1 MPFEFEDEQKPAG
14 GAFVFDDE
22 VPAAKRAKKSRSWL
36 DAAADTGVQLAEGT
50 NNILGAIPSLVAPNS
65 DTAEFFKRG
74 AEFWRNKQSDE
85 LLARQA
91 EAGKVIDRAGQDGVW
106 PQVKAAASEYA
117 SDPALAARFAV
128 TNIPSLIP
136 GLGLGKLAQVGGAA
150 VGLSAA
156 AQAALGTG
164 VAGATNAALNAGSAR
179 GDAYDE
185 IKKSLIDKGLSPADA
200 EEIALQGSVMPA
212 AVGAATGYLSGKVG
226 LEKALLGSV
235 TAGGAAKKAAGSFAA
250 EMMGEQAEEVLPKL
264 ATNTAVQV
272 VDPTRQTGKD
282 VGRTIVETAFGAGP
296 TSVAAAGS
304 TGLRAYQT
312 AQPETPPSAITPE
325 TGNPATPAAAP
336 APAPAATTTITPQ
349 SSSVVATSGT
359 EAAEKALREPVS
371 LTALDR
377 VAEIDAE
384 LSQINLREREL
395 LNPENGYGPAFDAE
409 RAELAAQAQAIGQ
422 ERERIA
428 ATWPT
433 AQRGAPTTFSTE
445 AGVKLDGQY
454 ALMDA
459 DDLVTSH
466 DEGLKANPLYPKELQ
481 PRDRSRSA
489 SELQVS
495 GIVQKLEPARLGLSA
510 DATTGAPIVGADGL
524 VESGNARTI
533 ALKRVYSAN
542 AQKSADYK
550 DFLRSNADQFGFD
563 AAAVDGMAK
572 PVLVRVRSTPVN
584 RAEFARQ
591 ANASTVQRMSASEQ
605 ALSDAK
611 RLTSLDGL
619 NPDDEG
625 NFTSSHD
632 FIRQFMGML
641 PLTEQAEL
649 IESDGRLSTQGYRRV
664 QNAVLAKAYGDS
676 PTLRRMTESP
686 NNNLRN
692 VGNALVR
699 VAPTIAAARERMD
712 AGTLH
717 AADIAPD
724 LVLAV
729 EGLSAL
735 KERGWSVADELGQG
749 DLTGPK
755 YSQEAAVLLQF
766 LSDNARSPR
775 RMAEFVQR
783 YYEALEGAGD
793 PSQAS
798 MFGDGAAPSRTDLL
812 NAAKGAADANTTQ
825 EPQRGADREST
836 QPVAQDGGQPQDAP
850 GNRGGNQV
858 DGVAKASD
866 TGGQQQ
872 RADGGGGTGVATAPA
887 AAGDAGPG
895 VKADPQPD
903 STKSGGFAAGDEVT
917 WQAGGK
923 LRSGVVV
930 RPADGRDGAT
940 TVRAANGAGGDAG
953 QVFSVPAKKL
963 ARSGT
968 APTPQNQQAT
978 PAPEAGPTNQGAT
991 NGQWQETLLKAE
1003 QPTGAAMVSGAPVEA
1018 GNAGNAPAPS
1028 NRAEYVAEV
1037 RRQLGD
1043 LMPGDVLENDM
1054 GDRWTVE
1061 VVMRNK
1067 NGEITGFL
1075 PMDRNADADK
1085 NALMDIDSAGTIL
1098 FPTPYRDASGNRK
1111 MSGHGKVIRANTM
1124 AKNSGG
1130 DKPAIDAPV
1139 AKKPSDTTKPGGF
1152 IEKAK
1157 KAAGKVDAAP
1167 EQPILTAPTKADIE
1181 AQQARAEQAA
1191 KSKAAQDKAD
1201 AASAAKE
1208 RERKEVAAASVAA
1221 ADTFELGG
1229 DAMANLTGQNDLQ
1242 FSRDT
1247 ESPRTP
1253 AATIRAAITKAYG
1266 SLLDKL
1272 EAKGLVTIA
1281 QTEREAIEAAAQARA
1296 DKTGGDVEQ
1305 IKRSMLASVQMQRVW
1320 HGTPHRGIQQF
1331 STEKIGTGE
1340 GAQAYGWGLY
1350 YASKQE
1356 IAEDYRKKLSGGADQ
1371 SPRRFF
1377 MGQEF
1382 QPGTGGYFAA
1392 RIVES
1397 STLAKARKDVS
1408 EWIKDAETWSDRR
1421 KADKGEQETLRVW
1434 IDALAILKQAYSKS
1448 DFTKKSAQGQLYEV
1462 EIPEDGDMLLWDKP
1476 LSEQPA
1482 PARNS
1487 AKTMKGDIAQDWL
1500 ENELDRLN
1508 ADWNELTGQ
1517 ELYKLVQ
1524 RALVD
1529 DALVPNTGSMAEQ
1542 ALIEGKTD
1550 KAASLLLMDDGIK
1563 GIKYLDGTS
1572 RSAGDGSYNYVIF
1585 DGSDTQIVDVK
1596 YSANG
1601 NIEGFFDK
1609 QTGKSFLVA
1618 DNLTAASAP
1627 GTLMHEVGIHMAADG
1642 KLDRLFKRAAFL
1654 IKTNRGQPFFDRVR
1668 SRMEKAGETSA
1679 EEAAAYLVTEYET
1692 DRVAA
1697 PKSVVQWVREFMSDV
1712 RAWLFSKGIILKA
1725 DQLTV
1730 ADIAAVARANA
1741 RSMARGGPSG
1751 GLGVGEVAFSRAPSP
1766 GPQGGGR
1773 KTVAERVEDILSAK
1787 VGKIGMLDAA
1797 TKVLTR
1803 VTGIER
1809 LTSAAFDHA
1818 SSLLSRYTPERVKA
1832 GLVADYGVP
1841 QAVIDQR
1848 TQLQGRQRVQLRKA
1862 GALIDKLSTLTRE
1875 ESRVAYEWMNM
1886 DGADPRAYMS
1896 MMQGLPEESVKVL
1909 TDVQKM
1915 IDQLSKE
1922 AVRMGQLS
1930 QEAYERN
1937 QFAYLR
1943 RSYAK
1948 HILAQTGREKA
1959 KRARTISILGEQ
1971 YKGRGLT
1978 EYAPMEKIKAAMPDW
1993 WGRKLANGKADTAL
2007 KGERFVRL
2015 EYRTHKQSGSAM
2027 TRVNGGKVVPS
2038 YVTRN
2043 AMADTKTGTLAGTE
2057 VAATATVLKEVVYWP
2072 VGEAIPAKYKDW
2084 DRAGTWEVRD
2094 VKGPNAIFWRDFTK
2108 DERELMG
2115 EVDEARFAI
2124 AKTLHAMIHDVE
2136 VGRYLE
2142 WLAVKQ
2148 AKKEGDA
2155 IPGEVVE
2162 ASERYQDAF
2171 NPNEWVRVP
2180 DTKISGTDVLK
2191 YGKLAGRY
2199 LPGPVWNDLRQ
2210 VVGGQFNPFGDVYAQ
2225 VLSVWKTSKTALS
2238 PAVHM
2243 NNVMSNFVM
2252 ADWHDVGAAHVAKAL
2267 RILLAGS
2274 SKAALAKAGI
2284 ADREAAGQILIRYA
2298 DSGGDVGS
2306 WATQEIARDQ
2316 LEPLLESLEK
2326 ELALSDGASVEA
2338 QTGAFVALQHAM
2350 MLRFP
2355 SAWEAL
2361 KPSKAGKVLRAG
2373 AGGLLD
2379 LYQAEDDVFRLAA
2392 WLKAKED
2399 GATDIDAGR
2408 AARQSF
2414 LDYQINAPWVQA
2426 MRQSAWPFISFT
2438 YRAVPMLAEIAGKK
2452 PHKLMKLM
2460 MIAGGLN
2467 ALGTMLAGGGD
2478 DDERKL
2484 LPEEKAGSI
2493 WGMVPKLIRMPWNDD
2508 HGSPVYLDIRR
2519 WIPVGDV
2526 FDIGQG
2532 NAAVPMLP
2540 GLMPGGPLV
2549 LAGEVVLNKSAFTG
2563 KPITLETDTAAEKAQ
2578 KLGGYLY
2585 KALTP
2590 NLIGLP
2596 GTYATDGVVGSM
2608 TGRTDAFGREMSTAQ
2623 AVASSFG
2630 VKLGSY
2636 PADVL
2641 RRNLD
2646 AKAQAELME
2655 IQKNISQLK
2664 RRALTGRLD
2673 RDEFTEAVEAEQ
2685 EKKKKVVKELREK
2698 LN

>member
-1 MPFEFEDEQKPAG
+1 MSEKWWESAPVASENQQPSAG
-14 GAFVFDDE
+14 EWWGSSPLAADDE
-22 VPAAKRAKKSRSWL
+22 SAPPAKRAKKSRSWL

-65 DTAEFFKRG
+65 DTAEFFKSG

-91 EAGKVIDRAGQDGVW
+91 ESGKVIDHAGQDGVW

-250 EMMGEQAEEVLPKL
+250 EMMGEQVEEVLPKL

-312 AQPETPPSAITPE
+312 AQPVPAAITPE
-325 TGNPATPAAAP
+325 TGNSATPVAP
-336 APAPAATTTITPQ
+336 ASSPAVTPITPQ
-349 SSSVVATSGT
+349 SSGVVATSGT
-359 EAAEKALREPVS
+359 EAAEKALREPVA

-384 LSQINLREREL
+384 LAQINLREQEL
-395 LNPENGYGPAFDAE
+395 LNPENGYDPAFDPE

-422 ERERIA
+422 ERDRIA

-445 AGVKLDGQY
+445 AGVKLAGEY

-466 DEGLKANPLYPKELQ
+466 DEWLKANPLYPKELQ

-533 ALKRVYSAN
+533 ALKRVYSGN
-542 AQKSADYK
+542 AQKAADYK

-625 NFTSSHD
+625 NFTNSHD

-735 KERGWSVADELGQG
+735 KERGWSVAYELAQG
-749 DLTGPK
+749 DLMGQK

-793 PSQAS
+793 PSRAS

-836 QPVAQDGGQPQDAP
+836 QPVAQDGWQPQDAP

-872 RADGGGGTGVATAPA
+872 GADGGGGTGVATAPA

-895 VKADPQPD
+895 VKADLLPD

-991 NGQWQETLLKAE
+991 NGQKETLLKAE
-1003 QPTGAAMVSGAPVEA
+1003 QPTGATAMVSGAPVQKWVEFPRETGTLGIPRSEMPQVKA
-1018 GNAGNAPAPS
+1018 EHRGAMVNYLNARGVDHKNVDVDAQVLKPTQAEFSPEKVEKASQSDGDRRILISSDGHIIDGHHQAIAQAQKGEQIKAIMLDAPAVSLVPLVNEFPS
-1028 NRAEYVAEV
+1028 ST
-1037 RRQLGD
+1037 
-1043 LMPGDVLENDM
+1043 NDAQS
-1054 GDRWTVE
+1054 DT
-1061 VVMRNK
+1061 
-1067 NGEITGFL
+1067 
-1075 PMDRNADADK
+1075 
-1085 NALMDIDSAGTIL
+1085 S
-1098 FPTPYRDASGNRK
+1098 
-1111 MSGHGKVIRANTM
+1111 
-1124 AKNSGG
+1124 
-1130 DKPAIDAPV
+1130 KPA
-1139 AKKPSDTTKPGGF
+1139 GGA
-1152 IEKAK
+1152 IEKANK
-1157 KAAGKVDAAP
+1157 PDGESGDVIFSKDSK
-1167 EQPILTAPTKADIE
+1167 PIAILDGT
-1181 AQQARAEQAA
+1181 
-1191 KSKAAQDKAD
+1191 
-1201 AASAAKE
+1201 
-1208 RERKEVAAASVAA
+1208 EVAAEITHENAVEVAR
-1221 ADTFELGG
+1221 EWYR
-1229 DAMANLTGQNDLQ
+1229 ANLQGDTVTRDGFGEVRFTSKGWGELKLGLRNDALKVKLLPSVQSLIQSGDYHGREELYKQRSDSITAFHFFSGKVSVDGKVVTAGVTVGEDAFGNLFYNVTHNESRFWKDRSPLVLPRENAEGPKGLQENGEPSTKQSLSDDEGNVNLVILDGEPTG
-1242 FSRDT
+1242 
-1247 ESPRTP
+1247 TP

-1266 SLLDKL
+1266 TLLDKL
-1272 EAKGLVTIA
+1272 EGKGLVTIA

-1305 IKRSMLASVQMQRVW
+1305 IKRQMLASVQMQRVW

-1331 STEKIGTGE
+1331 RTDKIGTGE
-1340 GAQAYGWGLY
+1340 GAQAFGWGLY
-1350 YASKQE
+1350 FADRQELGDWYRTRLSKFPE
-1356 IAEDYRKKLSGGADQ
+1356 AANYKVVNGLWGYKGWFVTNADGA
-1371 SPRRFF
+1371 P
-1377 MGQEF
+1377 
-1382 QPGTGGYFAA
+1382 
-1392 RIVES
+1392 
-1397 STLAKARKDVS
+1397 LAGPLQ
-1408 EWIKDAETWSDRR
+1408 T
-1421 KADKGEQETLRVW
+1421 KADANTTLQ
-1434 IDALAILKQAYSKS
+1434 DLQQDS
-1448 DFTKKSAQGQLYEV
+1448 GQLYEV

-1476 LSEQPA
+1476 LSVQPA

-1524 RALVD
+1524 RALVA
-1529 DALVPNTGSMAEQ
+1529 DALVPNAGSMAEQ

-1563 GIKYLDGTS
+1563 GIKYLNGTS
-1572 RSAGDGSYNYVIF
+1572 RNAGDGGYNYVIF
-1585 DGSDTQIVDVK
+1585 DGTDTQIVDVK

-1601 NIEGFFDK
+1601 NIEGFFDR

-1627 GTLMHEVGIHMAADG
+1627 GTLMHEVGIHMAAG
-1642 KLDRLFKRAAFL
+1642 GNLDRLFKRAAFL

-1712 RAWLFSKGIILKA
+1712 RAWLFGKGVALNPE
-1725 DQLTV
+1725 QLTV

-1741 RSMARGGPSG
+1741 RSMARGGSNS
-1751 GLGVGEVAFSRAPSP
+1751 GLGVGGVAFSRAPSP
-1766 GPQGGGR
+1766 GPKGGGR
-1773 KTVAERVEDILSAK
+1773 KTVAERVEEVRALMQGSAK
-1787 VGKIGMLDAA
+1787 MPP
-1797 TKVLTR
+1797 
-1803 VTGIER
+1803 GI
-1809 LTSAAFDHA
+1809 A
-1818 SSLLSRYTPERVKA
+1818 
-1832 GLVADYGVP
+1832 
-1841 QAVIDQR
+1841 
-1848 TQLQGRQRVQLRKA
+1848 QG
-1862 GALIDKLSTLTRE
+1862 
-1875 ESRVAYEWMNM
+1875 
-1886 DGADPRAYMS
+1886 
-1896 MMQGLPEESVKVL
+1896 
-1909 TDVQKM
+1909 
-1915 IDQLSKE
+1915 
-1922 AVRMGQLS
+1922 
-1930 QEAYERN
+1930 
-1937 QFAYLR
+1937 
-1943 RSYAK
+1943 
-1948 HILAQTGREKA
+1948 
-1959 KRARTISILGEQ
+1959 AR
-1971 YKGRGLT
+1971 
-1978 EYAPMEKIKAAMPDW
+1978 D
-1993 WGRKLANGKADTAL
+1993 
-2007 KGERFVRL
+2007 
-2015 EYRTHKQSGSAM
+2015 
-2027 TRVNGGKVVPS
+2027 
-2038 YVTRN
+2038 
-2043 AMADTKTGTLAGTE
+2043 
-2057 VAATATVLKEVVYWP
+2057 
-2072 VGEAIPAKYKDW
+2072 
-2084 DRAGTWEVRD
+2084 
-2094 VKGPNAIFWRDFTK
+2094 
-2108 DERELMG
+2108 
-2115 EVDEARFAI
+2115 
-2124 AKTLHAMIHDVE
+2124 
-2136 VGRYLE
+2136 
-2142 WLAVKQ
+2142 
-2148 AKKEGDA
+2148 
-2155 IPGEVVE
+2155 
-2162 ASERYQDAF
+2162 
-2171 NPNEWVRVP
+2171 
-2180 DTKISGTDVLK
+2180 
-2191 YGKLAGRY
+2191 
-2199 LPGPVWNDLRQ
+2199 
-2210 VVGGQFNPFGDVYAQ
+2210 
-2225 VLSVWKTSKTALS
+2225 
-2238 PAVHM
+2238 
-2243 NNVMSNFVM
+2243 
-2252 ADWHDVGAAHVAKAL
+2252 
-2267 RILLAGS
+2267 
-2274 SKAALAKAGI
+2274 ALAKAGL
-2284 ADREAAGQILIRYA
+2284 AARDKGVRDDALQDVVFKLQDRFVDLKWLQGEILAAG
-2298 DSGGDVGS
+2298 
-2306 WATQEIARDQ
+2306 ATVNELNNAYLGEELYHGRAATAHEEFLS
-2316 LEPLLESLEK
+2316 LELKPLLEQMHRAGIGMEQLEAYLHARHAPEANA
-2326 ELALSDGASVEA
+2326 ELA
-2338 QTGAFVALQHAM
+2338 
-2350 MLRFP
+2350 
-2355 SAWEAL
+2355 
-2361 KPSKAGKVLRAG
+2361 K
-2373 AGGLLD
+2373 
-2379 LYQAEDDVFRLAA
+2379 
-2392 WLKAKED
+2392 
-2399 GATDIDAGR
+2399 
-2408 AARQSF
+2408 
-2414 LDYQINAPWVQA
+2414 
-2426 MRQSAWPFISFT
+2426 
-2438 YRAVPMLAEIAGKK
+2438 
-2452 PHKLMKLM
+2452 
-2460 MIAGGLN
+2460 
-2467 ALGTMLAGGGD
+2467 
-2478 DDERKL
+2478 
-2484 LPEEKAGSI
+2484 
-2493 WGMVPKLIRMPWNDD
+2493 
-2508 HGSPVYLDIRR
+2508 
-2519 WIPVGDV
+2519 
-2526 FDIGQG
+2526 
-2532 NAAVPMLP
+2532 
-2540 GLMPGGPLV
+2540 
-2549 LAGEVVLNKSAFTG
+2549 
-2563 KPITLETDTAAEKAQ
+2563 
-2578 KLGGYLY
+2578 
-2585 KALTP
+2585 
-2590 NLIGLP
+2590 
-2596 GTYATDGVVGSM
+2596 
-2608 TGRTDAFGREMSTAQ
+2608 
-2623 AVASSFG
+2623 
-2630 VKLGSY
+2630 
-2636 PADVL
+2636 
-2641 RRNLD
+2641 RNL
-2646 AKAQAELME
+2646 
-2655 IQKNISQLK
+2655 NGK
-2664 RRALTGRLD
+2664 RL
-2673 RDEFTEAVEAEQ
+2673 V
-2685 EKKKKVVKELREK
+2685 
-2698 LN
+2698 NPY